1 MMEKIENLL
10 KEKIEIRDSFEKKII
25 ADIRKGKELV
35 KQDLDVIFHMNL
47 LINELEKLL
56 ND

>member
-1 MMEKIENLL
+1 MKKIENLL

-25 ADIRKGKELV
+25 ADMRNGKELV
-35 KQDLDVIFHMNL
+35 KQDLDVIFYMNL

-56 ND
+56 NN